1 MRRKLIMLLAFIL
14 LFGMLTPIGSLGN
27 TAQAASTTVLQ
38 NGFEDGNAGSWQPF
52 NCSGGTAQAA
62 VSSEQ
67 AATGL
72 KALKLSGR
80 GSVSCSPSIELNA
93 LLQEGHSYD
102 ISFKVKLGAGTDQA
116 HVTMRMTDQTNNYNW
131 IVGNQNID
139 DQSWT
144 TFSKASYTRPTGSKS
159 MTMYLETV
167 SSTADVF
174 IDDFLIVDHTPTD
187 NPGNGGSTP
196 IGPTE
201 FGYNF
206 DGGTVEGWKPRGD
219 GVAVAVSQEQQKS
232 GQNSLKTTG
241 RSLDWNG
248 PTVSVVD
255 KMTKN
260 AKYEVTAFVK
270 LTEAPS
276 ASRTIK
282 LSAELDASGSK
293 SWVSIASAA
302 VASTDW
308 VQLKGT
314 FSFNSNLTDLSFY
327 VESSGVNDAYYID
340 DIKVLMTEP
349 PKTSPPVQTDLAK
362 LKDVYQNYFKV
373 GAALEPIQL
382 EGKSRELLDMHFS
395 SVVAENAMKP
405 GSINSTKGTYNFES
419 ADRLAKYARDNNV
432 NMRFHTLVWHEQAA
446 NWMFNDDNGAV
457 LSPTPENKELVLSRL
472 KDYLGAVV
480 PRYAD
485 VATDWDVVN
494 EVIDEGRPNGMRN
507 SLWYQLTGED
517 FIKVAFTETRR
528 LLDELYAQDPIKYA
542 KAKNSKLVIND
553 YGTNNPQK
561 ANFLLN
567 LAKRLKAEGV
577 PIDSVGHQT
586 HINIS
591 GPSIQQISNSIKMF
605 GEAGFDNQL
614 TEFDVSVYTNNTDAY
629 QEVPQDLLAKQGY
642 RFKELFEELKK
653 LDDMGRTAENPEGW
667 ISNVTF
673 WGIADDHTW
682 LHNRPVTRQDA
693 PFAFDKNFQ
702 AKPAYW
708 GMVDPTKLIAVKK
721 TANAANGSPNQSN
734 INDILWSTIPA
745 ISLEKSGVLEAA
757 MKVLWDENNI
767 YVKAIVTDSSK
778 LAGDKV
784 ELFVKS
790 GNEIKKVQVERGTA
804 NAVETNKGYTITA
817 AIPLSGSTVDSK
829 VSFDIRVTDSGSD
842 DGTEHGKNGSIISWS
857 DLGNNQDQNSSGYGE
872 LTLISGTKIST
883 AKYGT
888 PILDGEMDEMWA
900 SASKL
905 ATNDKV
911 EGGEG
916 SKAEFYTMWDDKH
929 LYVYA
934 LVTDKK
940 LSDASPNPWEHDSIE
955 VFVDQN
961 NGKTSAY
968 EGDDGQYRINYKNLH
983 TVGGHASHDNY
994 TSVTKTVY
1002 GADKIA
1008 TGYIVEAAINLDLIT
1023 PSNEKI
1029 IGFDLQVNND
1039 DNGTGKRDSVWMWN
1053 DPTGKSYENTSRF
1066 GVLVLAGKPDESV
1079 DKTELTTVIQAA
1091 EGKAEAAVV
1100 GTAVSQYAEADK
1112 AALIAAIEAAHVV
1125 AESSTVNQTEVN
1137 EATAALN
1144 AAVELFESKVVKE
1157 EEGTSVDKTELTT
1170 AIQAAEGKAEAAVVG
1185 TAVGQYAEADKA
1197 ALIAAIEAAHVVAES
1212 STVNQ
1217 TEVNEAIAAL
1227 NAAVVLFESK
1237 VVKAGD
1243 PPSPS
1248 SNGNAGSIPANKPGE
1263 ISATIDAN
1271 GNAKASISATDVKA
1285 AIADAKAGLLK
1296 FQAKAVEKAK
1306 QVAFTISAE
1315 QVQAA
1320 KTAGIKTIEFNT
1332 GLATVQLPISLLE
1345 ATESTGNGNIELI
1358 VNKIAAET
1366 MSSEVREQIGTNVV
1380 YNFSLIIGGKMISQ
1394 FGNGLSV
1401 DVSVPYELK
1410 NGENTNQIVILYISE
1425 DGKLEVLANSRYDAV
1440 TGIAKF
1446 TTTHFSKYAAV
1457 SIDVSF
1463 KDITSVTWAKDSII
1477 GLAARGIVTGA
1488 SSQAFESNRSV
1499 TRAEF
1504 IHMLI
1509 QTLNLKQTGAIS
1521 TFHDVKE
1528 GAWYYNSVASAQ
1540 KLGIIT
1546 GLSDGIFGI
1555 SDKISR
1561 QDMAAMAYRA
1571 LQKAGITL
1579 EQVNDKAQFNDAA
1592 AIAEY
1597 AKEAVA
1603 MLQAAGTINGMGNG
1617 SFAPN
1622 QTASRAQAAVI
1633 LYQLLQKSTK

>member
-1 MRRKLIMLLAFIL
+1 MRRKLSMLLAFIL
-14 LFGMLTPIGSLGN
+14 LFGMLTPIGRFEN
-27 TAQAASTTVLQ
+27 TAQAAATTVLQ

-67 AATGL
+67 AATGS
-72 KALKLSGR
+72 KSLKLSGR

-116 HVTMRMTDQTNNYNW
+116 HVTMRMTDQTNDFDW

-144 TFSKASYTRPTGSKS
+144 TFSKTSYTRPTGSKA

-174 IDDFLIVDHTPTD
+174 IDDLLIVDHTPTD
-187 NPGNGGSTP
+187 NPGSGGGTP
-196 IGPTE
+196 IGPLE

-206 DGGTVEGWKPRGD
+206 DDGTIEGWKPRGD
-219 GVAVAVSQEQQKS
+219 GVAVTVSQEQQKS
-232 GQNSLKTTG
+232 GQYSLKTTG
-241 RSLDWNG
+241 RTLDWNG

-270 LTEAPS
+270 LTEVPS

-327 VESSGVNDAYYID
+327 VESSGVSDAYYID
-340 DIKVLMTEP
+340 DIKVLMTELP
-349 PKTSPPVQTDLAK
+349 PKTSLPVQTDLAK

-419 ADRLAKYARDNNV
+419 ADRLAKYARDNKV

-446 NWMFNDDNGAV
+446 NWMFNDDNGTV

-472 KDYLGAVV
+472 KDFLSVVV

-542 KAKNSKLVIND
+542 KAKDSKLVIND

-614 TEFDVSVYTNNTDAY
+614 TEFDVSVYSNNTDAY

-653 LDDMGRTAENPEGW
+653 LDDLGRTAENPEGW

-708 GMVDPTKLIAVKK
+708 GMVDPTKLVAVKK
-721 TANAANGSPNQSN
+721 TANAANGSPNPSN
-734 INDILWSTIPA
+734 INDIFWSTIPA

-767 YVKAIVTDSSK
+767 YVKAIVTDPSK
-778 LAGDKV
+778 FVGDKV
-784 ELFVKS
+784 DLFVKS
-790 GNEIKKVQVERGTA
+790 GNEIKKVSVERGAA

-817 AIPLSGSTVDSK
+817 AIPLSGSTLDSK
-829 VSFDIRVTDSGSD
+829 VSYDIRVTDSGSD

-872 LTLISGTKIST
+872 LTLISGTKVST

-888 PILDGEMDEMWA
+888 PILDGEMDAMWA

-905 ATNDKV
+905 ATQVKV

-1002 GADKIA
+1002 GADNIA

-1023 PSNEKI
+1023 PSNETI

-1053 DPTGKSYENTSRF
+1053 DPTGNSYENTSRL
-1066 GVLVLAGKPDESV
+1066 GVLVLAGKPD
-1079 DKTELTTVIQAA
+1079 
-1091 EGKAEAAVV
+1091 G
-1100 GTAVSQYAEADK
+1100 G
-1112 AALIAAIEAAHVV
+1112 
-1125 AESSTVNQTEVN
+1125 
-1137 EATAALN
+1137 
-1144 AAVELFESKVVKE
+1144 
-1157 EEGTSVDKTELTT
+1157 
-1170 AIQAAEGKAEAAVVG
+1170 
-1185 TAVGQYAEADKA
+1185 
-1197 ALIAAIEAAHVVAES
+1197 
-1212 STVNQ
+1212 
-1217 TEVNEAIAAL
+1217 
-1227 NAAVVLFESK
+1227 
-1237 VVKAGD
+1237 GD
-1243 PPSPS
+1243 PGPGG
-1248 SNGNAGSIPANKPGE
+1248 NGNTGSIPANKPGE
-1263 ISATIDAN
+1263 INATIDAN
-1271 GNAKASISATDVKA
+1271 GNAKASISAADVKA

-1296 FQAKAVEKAK
+1296 FQAKAVDKAK
-1306 QVAFTISAE
+1306 QVAFNISVE

-1320 KTAGIKTIEFNT
+1320 KTAGIKIIEFNA
-1332 GLATVQLPISLLE
+1332 GLATVQLPISLLD
-1345 ATESTGNGNIELI
+1345 ATESTGNIELI
-1358 VNKIAAET
+1358 VNKIAADT
-1366 MSSEVREQIGTNVV
+1366 LSSEVREQIGTNAV
-1380 YNFSLIIGGKMISQ
+1380 YDFSLIIGGKMISQ

-1401 DVSVPYELK
+1401 NVSVPYELK
-1410 NGENTNQIVILYISE
+1410 NGENANQIVILYISE

-1446 TTTHFSKYAAV
+1446 NTTHFSKFAAL

-1463 KDITSVTWAKDSII
+1463 KDISSVSWAKDSII

-1488 SSQAFESNRSV
+1488 SSQAFEPNRSV

-1528 GAWYYNSVASAQ
+1528 GAWYYNSAASAQ
-1540 KLGIIT
+1540 QLGIVT
-1546 GLSDGIFGI
+1546 GLSDGTFGI
-1555 SDKISR
+1555 NDKINR

-1579 EQVNDKAQFNDAA
+1579 EQVNDKAEFNDAA

-1617 SFAPN
+1617 RFAPN